1 MVVEI
6 IEFSSFKWNIFQL
19 LFLPRCYEY
28 PMRLAGTKVC
38 KIIRVEMVKTLC
50 EFASVQR
57 AD

>member
-38 KIIRVEMVKTLC
+38 KTIRVEMIKTLC
-50 EFASVQR
+50 E
-57 AD
+57 